1 MNGPRAAE
9 SQGNAP
15 RSDAAVYE
23 APAVLRL
30 LWADPQYMPEHL
42 AVWSL
47 KYFGPR
53 AKSAVARLRE
63 SHPGADLGELEAAVI
78 KHQTRVSMTEGAFV
92 GGPFIVLLRL
102 RSVPRYSPRHRW
114 H

>member
-1 MNGPRAAE
+1 MNGARAGE
-9 SQGNAP
+9 LQGDAP

-23 APAVLRL
+23 APAVRRPLRV
-30 LWADPQYMPEHL
+30 DPQYMPEHL

-63 SHPGADLGELEAAVI
+63 SHPGAELRQLESAVI
-78 KHQTRVSMTEGAFV
+78 VHQTVVWRRA
-92 GGPFIVLLRL
+92 PAA
-102 RSVPRYSPRHRW
+102 
-114 H
+114 

>member
-1 MNGPRAAE
+1 MNAAQAGE
-9 SQGNAP
+9 LPDDAQ
-15 RSDAAVYE
+15 RQDAAVYE

-53 AKSAVARLRE
+53 AKSAVAKLRE
-63 SHPGADLGELEAAVI
+63 SQPAADLGELEAASSSS
-78 KHQTRVSMTEGAFV
+78 RRAC
-92 GGPFIVLLRL
+92 R
-102 RSVPRYSPRHRW
+102 
-114 H
+114 